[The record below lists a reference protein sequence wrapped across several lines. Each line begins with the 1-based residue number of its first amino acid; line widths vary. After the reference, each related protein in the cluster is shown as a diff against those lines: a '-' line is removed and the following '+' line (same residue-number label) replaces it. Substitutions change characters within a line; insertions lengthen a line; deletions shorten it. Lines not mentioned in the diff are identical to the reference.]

1 MRPTNVANGL
11 VKIDIQQETTCVWH
25 EPGVITG
32 EPAFVPKPGSQQEDE
47 GVVLA
52 VNIDAQGDSF
62 LLCLDAVGFEE
73 VARVLLQRQLPA
85 GFHGG
90 FIIASEYTK

>member
-11 VKIDIQQETTCVWH
+11 VKIDIQSGTTRVWH

-32 EPAFVPKPGSQQEDE
+32 EPAFVPKPGSDQEDE

-52 VNIDAQGDSF
+52 INVDAQGDSF
-62 LLCLDAVGFEE
+62 LLCLDAQGFDEIC
-73 VARVLLQRQLPA
+73 RVPLQRQLPA

-90 FIIASEYTK
+90 FVFTG